1 MGMSIAHGVAAG
13 MGGIRTAGDLVA
25 RMQMT
30 RKMRIDD
37 AKAYVAEKLKVSPA
51 DLSDVHVMR
60 EVREEL
66 DIGIITLQKRFQ
78 PQPPFD
84 PIITFKHLAQFF
96 SPFPRLRLTQKTNP
110 SEVDPEN
117 WHLEWGSQSSCA

>member
-1 MGMSIAHGVAAG
+1 

-30 RKMRIDD
+30 RKMRIKD

-66 DIGIITLQKRFQ
+66 DIGIITSVPGCAKGIEAKARIAKLL
-78 PQPPFD
+78 D
-84 PIITFKHLAQFF
+84 VEINSVT
-96 SPFPRLRLTQKTNP
+96 RLHNKLKF
-110 SEVDPEN
+110 
-117 WHLEWGSQSSCA
+117 

>member
-30 RKMRIDD
+30 RKMRIND
-37 AKAYVAEKLKVSPA
+37 AKAYVAEKLKVSPSA
-51 DLSDVHVMR
+51 LSDVHVMR

-66 DIGIITLQKRFQ
+66 DLGIITSVPGCAKGIEAKVRIAELLG
-78 PQPPFD
+78 
-84 PIITFKHLAQFF
+84 IEIA
-96 SPFPRLRLTQKTNP
+96 SVNRLK
-110 SEVDPEN
+110 EKMKF
-117 WHLEWGSQSSCA
+117 

>member
-1 MGMSIAHGVAAG
+1 MGMPIAHSVAAG

-30 RKMRIDD
+30 RKMRIKD

-66 DIGIITLQKRFQ
+66 DIGIITSVPGCAKGIEAKARIAKLL
-78 PQPPFD
+78 D
-84 PIITFKHLAQFF
+84 IEINSVT
-96 SPFPRLRLTQKTNP
+96 RLYNKLKF
-110 SEVDPEN
+110 
-117 WHLEWGSQSSCA
+117 

>member
-1 MGMSIAHGVAAG
+1 MGMPIAHSVAAG

-30 RKMRIDD
+30 RKMRIKD

-60 EVREEL
+60 EDREEL
-66 DIGIITLQKRFQ
+66 DIGIITSVPGCAKGIEAKARIAKLL
-78 PQPPFD
+78 D
-84 PIITFKHLAQFF
+84 VEINSVT
-96 SPFPRLRLTQKTNP
+96 RLHNKLKF
-110 SEVDPEN
+110 
-117 WHLEWGSQSSCA
+117 